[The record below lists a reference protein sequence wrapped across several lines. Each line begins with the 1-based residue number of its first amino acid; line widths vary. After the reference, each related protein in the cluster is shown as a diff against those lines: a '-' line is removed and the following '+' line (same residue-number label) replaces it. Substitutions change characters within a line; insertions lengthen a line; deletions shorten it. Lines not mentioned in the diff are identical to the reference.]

1 MRVSFMWLLEAK
13 AILSRGIFGADP
25 YTGEMVEPAKNLPAS
40 MFRHLGRV
48 IKAVNDELEIGA
60 PEHKEFIAKWAVDGK
75 FPDSDAENYAEFK
88 PLHDE
93 FFFAP
98 DFIIEFSP
106 FKLELLDNLNEK
118 VPVSLMNLMHE
129 MNEAYEQ
136 SQKVAHEDNPSTGE
150 PIDAAIKPQAD
161 A

>member
-1 MRVSFMWLLEAK
+1 MKVSFMWLLEAK

-25 YTGEMVEPAKNLPAS
+25 YTGEKVEPAKNLPAS
-40 MFRHLGRV
+40 MFRHLRRV

-60 PEHKEFIAKWAVDGK
+60 PEHKEFIAKWAVEGK
-75 FPDSDAENYAEFK
+75 FPEPDTENYAEFE
-88 PLHDE
+88 PAYQE
-93 FFFAP
+93 FFLTP

-118 VPVSLMNLMHE
+118 VPVDLMNLMDG

-136 SQKVAHEDNPSTGE
+136 SQKVAHEDNPSTG
-150 PIDAAIKPQAD
+150 DTDKAAIKPQAD